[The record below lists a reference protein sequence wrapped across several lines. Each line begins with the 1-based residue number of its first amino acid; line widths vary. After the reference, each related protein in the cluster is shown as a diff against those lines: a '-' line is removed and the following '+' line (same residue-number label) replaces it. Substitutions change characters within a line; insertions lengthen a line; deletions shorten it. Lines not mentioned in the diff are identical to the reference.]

1 MIWWWRFAWDNPPAG
16 VGESGFFT
24 FPKNPTRIQMVEEIM
39 VEEILHYGQHR
50 KTGFASLEWKD
61 IVKLE
66 IEAQHKLL
74 AISKH

>member
-1 MIWWWRFAWDNPPAG
+1 
-16 VGESGFFT
+16 
-24 FPKNPTRIQMVEEIM
+24 MVEEIM

>member
-1 MIWWWRFAWDNPPAG
+1 
-16 VGESGFFT
+16 
-24 FPKNPTRIQMVEEIM
+24 MVEEIM

-74 AISKH
+74 AISKHLQWSDVEIEQIKRALARWEIELSAFP